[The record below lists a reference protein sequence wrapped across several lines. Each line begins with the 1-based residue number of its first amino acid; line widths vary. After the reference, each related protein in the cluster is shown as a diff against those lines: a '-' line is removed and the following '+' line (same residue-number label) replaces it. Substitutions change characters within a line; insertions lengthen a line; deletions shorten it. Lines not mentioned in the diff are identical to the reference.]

1 MINRLIVPM
10 TMAVLAVQG
19 GQAFAQGTF
28 PAPLPNQ
35 QHQQQSAF
43 PAPLP
48 SQQRAIANDPA
59 FPPVNGAA
67 PRASIGAPAQASSF
81 PSAGAAP
88 VATIPGG
95 FSPAPP
101 TQSRGPSEAC
111 MRNFIP
117 LREDA
122 AKKGKM
128 LEAAGKRHA
137 GPDEACKLIGSYA
150 AAEVKMIRYVEAN
163 ATKCGIPPQIGE
175 QLKKGHER
183 TEQMEKKICTVA
195 EQVKTRGPAGPSLS
209 EVLGTATAAPEATA
223 SRRGGSTFDTLNG
236 NVLQR

>member
-1 MINRLIVPM
+1 MIHRLIMPI

-19 GQAFAQGTF
+19 GQALAQGTF
-28 PAPLPNQ
+28 PAPLPN
-35 QHQQQSAF
+35 HQQQGAF

-48 SQQRAIANDPA
+48 NQQRPIANDPA

-67 PRASIGAPAQASSF
+67 PKASIGAPEAASPF
-81 PSAGAAP
+81 PSTGAAP
-88 VATIPGG
+88 VASVPGG

-101 TQSRGPSEAC
+101 TQSAGPSEAC
-111 MRNFIP
+111 MKNFIP

-137 GPDEACKLIGSYA
+137 GPDEACKLIGSYT
-150 AAEVKMIRYVEAN
+150 AAETKMMKYVEAN

-175 QLKKGHER
+175 QLKAGHQK
-183 TEQMEKKICTVA
+183 TEAMEKKICTVA

-223 SRRGGSTFDTLNG
+223 SRKGGSTFDTLNG